1 MISFGL
7 RPSTMF
13 TLRRWWRGG
22 GWWLASCYAVLGL
35 AVFGDA
41 AWGQGAARIVSVGG
55 AVTEIV
61 YRLGAGDQLVGV
73 DTSSIYPEAATE
85 LPQVG
90 YQRRLSVEGVLSLN
104 PTLILLSV
112 EAGPPDAVAL
122 LKSAGVRMVHVPA
135 EHTVAGA
142 QEKIRVTA
150 RALDREA
157 EGEAMVNAISSDIE
171 AVRERLRSIAA
182 KPKVLFIY
190 ARGQGAMSVSGTQT
204 SADAMIALAG
214 GVNAVTGYEGFKPL
228 TSEALVAA
236 APDWVLIPERGL
248 ESVGGLERLLQVPGL
263 ALTPAGQARRVVAMD
278 DLYLLGFGPR
288 VGQAVT
294 TLAQHLHARAPIR

>member
-7 RPSTMF
+7 KRSMMYIC
-13 TLRRWWRGG
+13 RRWVRDTGLRLVG
-22 GWWLASCYAVLGL
+22 CYAVLCI
-35 AVFGDA
+35 AVLGYAALVQGD
-41 AWGQGAARIVSVGG
+41 ARIVAVGG

-61 YRLGAGDQLVGV
+61 YRLGAGPQLVGV
-73 DTSSIYPEAATE
+73 DTSSIYPRAVTE

-104 PTLILLSV
+104 PTLVLLSV

-122 LKSAGVRMVHVPA
+122 LKSAGVRIVTVPA

-142 QEKIRVTA
+142 QEKVRVIA
-150 RALDREA
+150 QALGREA
-157 EGEAMVNAISSDIE
+157 EGEAMVNAISRDIQ
-171 AVRERLRSIAA
+171 AVQSRLLRVAS

-190 ARGQGAMSVSGTQT
+190 ARGQGAMSVSGTRT

-214 GVNAVTGYEGFKPL
+214 GTNAVTGYEGFKPL

-236 APDWVLIPERGL
+236 APELVLIPERGL
-248 ESVGGLERLLQVPGL
+248 ESIGGLERLLSVPGL
-263 ALTPAGQARRVVAMD
+263 ALTPAGKARRVVAMD

-288 VGQAVT
+288 VGQAVS
-294 TLAQHLHARAPIR
+294 TLANHFHPISAVR

>member
-1 MISFGL
+1 MTSFGL
-7 RPSTMF
+7 RLGTMF
-13 TLRRWWRGG
+13 TLRRWWRLGG
-22 GWWLASCYAVLGL
+22 RRLVSCYAVLCL
-35 AVFGDA
+35 AVLGYA
-41 AWGQGAARIVSVGG
+41 ALGQGTTRIVSVGG

-73 DTSSIYPEAATE
+73 DTSSIYPQAATE

-90 YQRRLSVEGVLSLN
+90 YQRMLSVEGVLSLN

-122 LKSAGVRMVHVPA
+122 LKSAGLRIVTVSA
-135 EHTVAGA
+135 QHTVAGA
-142 QEKIRVTA
+142 QDKIRVIA

-157 EGEAMVNAISSDIE
+157 EGEAMVAAISRDLE
-171 AVRERLRSIAA
+171 AVRLRLQPIVS

-214 GVNAVTGYEGFKPL
+214 GTNAVTGYQGFKPL

-236 APDWVLIPERGL
+236 APDLVLIPERGL
-248 ESVGGLERLLQVPGL
+248 ESVGGLEHLLNVPGL

-288 VGQAVT
+288 VGQVVT
-294 TLAQHLHARAPIR
+294 TLANHLHPLPPIR